1 MTKIEAI
8 EQVLKA
14 NGGSASLQVIYDRI
28 EQFYPS
34 AKSSN
39 EWEAGI
45 RGVLYRELKEGS
57 RFKKIGLSIYALT
70 DYQQEVVPQQDNI
83 RIHSLMEGMCLEL
96 GNTYKYNTYTAD
108 PSALY
113 RDNTYLRNVSSMQE
127 IPPFTYNELIHYAK
141 LVDVLW
147 FSKTKLS
154 FPKYAFEIVDSI
166 GTLNG
171 AINRCLQL
179 QHFRTKFY
187 IVAPACHKTKY
198 EQTMDLEVY
207 QPFKEMFAFKD
218 YEEIQDK
225 YNRLVQGNQLE
236 WL

>member
-113 RDNTYLRNVSSMQE
+113 RDNTYLRNISSMQE
-127 IPPFTYNELIHYAK
+127 IPPLLTMNR
-141 LVDVLW
+141 
-147 FSKTKLS
+147 
-154 FPKYAFEIVDSI
+154 SI
-166 GTLNG
+166 MQN
-171 AINRCLQL
+171 
-179 QHFRTKFY
+179 
-187 IVAPACHKTKY
+187 
-198 EQTMDLEVY
+198 
-207 QPFKEMFAFKD
+207 
-218 YEEIQDK
+218 
-225 YNRLVQGNQLE
+225 
-236 WL
+236 W